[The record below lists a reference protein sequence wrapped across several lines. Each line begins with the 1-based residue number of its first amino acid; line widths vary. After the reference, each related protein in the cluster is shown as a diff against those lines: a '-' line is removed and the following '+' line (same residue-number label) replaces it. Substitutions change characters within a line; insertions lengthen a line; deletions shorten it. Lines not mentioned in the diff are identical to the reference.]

1 MAKWPAKKPKPRSFH
16 CLCQQTSTQR
26 SHHTTAQ
33 KSRCCTLH
41 AANRREEEDTPQN
54 HKQQKEKGREIPRTR
69 TYTLYQPL
77 HMGGLRESWN
87 LIYRTCGFQVLFI
100 SMNKNWILLIILHI
114 KRNRFSPQI
123 LPKRFSLAQKLF
135 PLHWKYANS
144 QRLRRKPTL
153 LKITACVSND
163 HRNDPKTWLWHSKL
177 HVLHIVF
184 HHSAIRE

>member
-1 MAKWPAKKPKPRSFH
+1 MTSKKAKTEIFSLSVPTNKHAAKPPHDGTKKP
-16 CLCQQTSTQR
+16 LL
-26 SHHTTAQ
+26 A
-33 KSRCCTLH
+33 TLH

-100 SMNKNWILLIILHI
+100 SINKNWILLIILHI
-114 KRNRFSPQI
+114 KRNIISPQI

-135 PLHWKYANS
+135 PLDWKYQILNVFGASQLISRSRHACQMTIEMTQKHDSDIPNS
-144 QRLRRKPTL
+144 MFFTSCFTTVRLGN
-153 LKITACVSND
+153 S
-163 HRNDPKTWLWHSKL
+163 
-177 HVLHIVF
+177 
-184 HHSAIRE
+184 